1 VARDHFTTQQ
11 NNAGFDP
18 TGGRCQM
25 DIRST
30 LRQYIAKEI
39 MHEPDPDKLADDAPL
54 IEGGII
60 DSMNLIA
67 LVAFMKESFGVE
79 IGENDLDIENFQSLN
94 ALTKFIAKKNLG

>member
-1 VARDHFTTQQ
+1 
-11 NNAGFDP
+11 
-18 TGGRCQM
+18 M